1 MSDPTENYRRDMVAE
16 INTKPT
22 PAPEFEGETWTTDQ
36 LSETYE
42 VLGFMAP
49 FCVVKRRIDGVKG
62 SLMFQHNPRVYY
74 GFVAD

>member
-1 MSDPTENYRRDMVAE
+1 MKDPTEQIRRDMVAE
-16 INTKPT
+16 INTNPI
-22 PAPEFEGETWTTDQ
+22 PAPEFEGETWTTEQ
-36 LSETYE
+36 LGDAFEA
-42 VLGFMAP
+42 LGFMAP